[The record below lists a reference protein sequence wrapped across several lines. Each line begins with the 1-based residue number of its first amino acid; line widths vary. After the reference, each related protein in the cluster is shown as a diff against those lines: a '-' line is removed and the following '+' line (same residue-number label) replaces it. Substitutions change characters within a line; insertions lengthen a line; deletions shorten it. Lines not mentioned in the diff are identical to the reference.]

1 MRKYRV
7 HAILFLLTTSVW
19 GVRGGVG
26 WAQSAAGIDL
36 IEELKLYSR
45 ALGAIMEGY
54 AGDVEARQLFYEA
67 VRGMTKS
74 LDKHSEFIDPE
85 KYELMKISIAG
96 EYAGI
101 GTWLKE
107 ADGKILIENI
117 RPGTSAEKAGLRPGD
132 IVLAVDGLSLAGKT
146 VAEAGAL
153 LRGDAGTEVLVRLF
167 RDQEFEVTLVRETI
181 ELESIRDVRK
191 VGRAIGYM
199 QIMDFQEKTVAQ
211 MDAGL
216 ADLEKQGIE
225 ALIIDLRNDGGG
237 LMTQAVAMA
246 ERFLP
251 AGAKI
256 VSVNSKIDVQRKEH
270 IASGSVRVY
279 DYPMV
284 ILVNQFSASAS
295 EIFSAAMQD
304 HKRATLVGVKTFGK
318 ASVQSVVPLD
328 ERSAMKLTTARYL
341 SPNGRQIDGIGLDP
355 DVVVEDGTS
364 DNPQAQNQ
372 IKAAIAILK
381 DYF

>member
-1 MRKYRV
+1 MKKYRLHIWV
-7 HAILFLLTTSVW
+7 LMMTLSVW
-19 GVRGGVG
+19 GFRGGVS
-26 WAQSAAGIDL
+26 WAQAAGGQDL
-36 IEELKLYSR
+36 IEELKLFSR

-54 AGDVEARQLFYEA
+54 AGDVQARKLFYEA

-74 LDKHSEFIDPE
+74 LDKYTEFIDPE

-107 ADGKILIENI
+107 DAGKILIDRI
-117 RPGTSAEKAGLRPGD
+117 RPGTTAEKAGLLPGD
-132 IVLAVDGLSLAGKT
+132 RFLSVDGIDLTGKNT
-146 VAEAGAL
+146 AEVGAL
-153 LRGDAGTEVLVRLF
+153 LRGDAGTEVVVKLF
-167 RDQEFEVTLVRETI
+167 RDKEFEVKLVRETI
-181 ELESIRDVRK
+181 EIEAIRDVRK

-199 QIMDFQEKTVAQ
+199 QIMDFQEKTVEQ
-211 MDAGL
+211 MDKAL
-216 ADLEKQGIE
+216 QDLESQGVE
-225 ALIIDLRNDGGG
+225 ALILDLRNDGGG

-256 VSVNSKIDVQRKEH
+256 VSVSSKIDVQRKEH
-270 IASGSVRVY
+270 IATGSVRVY
-279 DYPMV
+279 DYPVV

-304 HKRATLVGVKTFGK
+304 NKRATLVGVKTFGK

-328 ERSAMKLTTARYL
+328 EYSAMKLTTARYV
-341 SPNGRQIDGIGLDP
+341 SPLGRQIDGIGLEP
-355 DVVVEDGTS
+355 DVVVEDGTAE
-364 DNPQAQNQ
+364 NPQAQNQ
-372 IKAAIAILK
+372 IKTAIAILK
-381 DYF
+381 DFY

>member
-1 MRKYRV
+1 MRKYRI
-7 HAILFLLTTSVW
+7 HAIVFLLTTAVW
-19 GVRGGVG
+19 GVRGGIS
-26 WAQSAAGIDL
+26 WAQSAAGVDL

-74 LDKHSEFIDPE
+74 LDKHSEFNDPE

-107 ADGKILIENI
+107 ADGKIMIENI
-117 RPGTSAEKAGLRPGD
+117 RPGTSAERAGLHAGD
-132 IVLAVDGLSLAGKT
+132 IVLAVDGLALAGKT

-167 RDQEFEVTLVRETI
+167 RDKEFEVKLVRETI
-181 ELESIRDVRK
+181 ELESIRDIRK

-216 ADLEKQGIE
+216 SDLEKQGIE

-270 IASGSVRVY
+270 VASGSVRVY

>member
-1 MRKYRV
+1 MRKYRL
-7 HAILFLLTTSVW
+7 HAMLFLLISAVW
-19 GVRGGVG
+19 SVRGGVS
-26 WAQSAAGIDL
+26 WAQSAAAIDL

-54 AGDVEARQLFYEA
+54 AGDVEARKLFYEA

-85 KYELMKISIAG
+85 TYELMKISIAG

-107 ADGKILIENI
+107 ADGKIMIERV
-117 RPGTSAEKAGLRPGD
+117 RPGTSAERAGLLAGD
-132 IVLAVDGLSLAGKT
+132 IVLAVDGLDLAGKT
-146 VAEAGAL
+146 TAQAGAL
-153 LRGDAGTEVLVRLF
+153 LRGEAGTEVLVRLF
-167 RDQEFEVTLVRETI
+167 RDKEFEVNLVRETI

-199 QIMDFQEKTVAQ
+199 QIMDFQEKTVSQ

-256 VSVNSKIDVQRKEH
+256 VSVNSKIEVQRKEH
-270 IASGSVRVY
+270 VASGSVRVY

-341 SPNGRQIDGIGLDP
+341 SPNGRQIDGVGLDP
-355 DVVVEDGTS
+355 DLVVEDGTP

-372 IKAAIAILK
+372 IKAAIALLK
-381 DYF
+381 DYY

>member
-7 HAILFLLTTSVW
+7 HAMLFLLISAVW
-19 GVRGGVG
+19 GVRGGVS
-26 WAQSAAGIDL
+26 WAQTTAAIDF
-36 IEELKLYSR
+36 IEELKLFSR

-54 AGDVEARQLFYEA
+54 AGDVESRKLFYEA
-67 VRGMTKS
+67 VRGMTQS
-74 LDKHSEFIDPE
+74 LDKYSEFIDPE

-107 ADGKILIENI
+107 ADGKIFIENI
-117 RPGTSAEKAGLRPGD
+117 RPGTSAERAGLRPGD
-132 IVLAVDGLSLAGKT
+132 FILSVDGVLLAGKN

-153 LRGDAGTEVLVRLF
+153 LRGEAGTEVRVTLLREK
-167 RDQEFEVTLVRETI
+167 EFEVTLTREMI
-181 ELESIRDVRK
+181 EIEAIRDIRK

-216 ADLEKQGIE
+216 LDLEKQGIE

-270 IASGSVRVY
+270 VATGSVRVY
-279 DYPMV
+279 SYPMV

-304 HKRATLVGVKTFGK
+304 NKRATLVGVKTFGK

-328 ERSAMKLTTARYL
+328 EYSAMKLTTARYI
-341 SPNGRQIDGIGLDP
+341 SPNGRHIDGVGLEP
-355 DVVVEDGTS
+355 DLIVEDGTPE
-364 DNPQAQNQ
+364 NPQAQNQ

-381 DYF
+381 NYY